1 MKVDTTTNPAS
12 PCSEPYQ
19 THTHILHDCH
29 LYRDHQYILE
39 EISPP
44 IYPPDILSTHKGIKA
59 LGSFC
64 SNPMHLPGQEQ
75 AHPPSTNPLSMIDC
89 QRTTSMRNSRIATQ
103 QQHTTQPNKHI
114 LYFFSFQP

>member
-59 LGSFC
+59 LVEFLLK
-64 SNPMHLPGQEQ
+64 SNAFTRSGTGPPTQHKPTINDRLPEDHFNEELEDS
-75 AHPPSTNPLSMIDC
+75 HPAATH
-89 QRTTSMRNSRIATQ
+89 NSAQ
-103 QQHTTQPNKHI
+103 
-114 LYFFSFQP
+114 